1 MQTGG
6 LTAEETRSFARDGH
20 LSPCFR
26 LSDTILEALRQAAA
40 ALIAARSDLRPEFV
54 PMPHV
59 PLSGRAE
66 HLAVAEPFLR
76 FAREPAVLDMIESVI
91 GPDIVLWA
99 GALFSKPGGDGRALP
114 WHQDGIYWPLR
125 PMATVTLWVALD
137 RADRE
142 NGCMRVIP
150 GSHRQGFL
158 AHETSDEEGLV
169 LNTGLVEGSFAIEKA
184 RAVELEAG
192 QVSLHDAF
200 LVHGSEP
207 NTSPRRRTGL
217 TLRYMPATSLYDRA
231 KPVETGSNTA
241 PLNFAERPIW
251 LLRGQDHA
259 GNDFRRGHLGQQ
271 EARAE

>member
-1 MQTGG
+1 MQNGG
-6 LTAEETRSFARDGH
+6 LKVTEQAAYAQDGQ
-20 LSPCFR
+20 LTPSFR
-26 LSDTILEALRQAAA
+26 LCPETLEGLRAATA
-40 ALIAARSDLRPEFV
+40 ALIAARSDIRPEFI

-59 PLSGRAE
+59 AVSQAAE
-66 HLAVAEPFLR
+66 HRELAERFLD
-76 FAREPAVLDMIESVI
+76 FAREPAVLDLIESLI

-99 GALFSKPGGDGRALP
+99 GALFSKPGGDGRAVP
-114 WHQDGIYWPLR
+114 WHQDGIYWPLQ

-158 AHETSDEEGLV
+158 PHETSDKDGMV
-169 LNTGLVEGSFAIEKA
+169 LNTGLVEGSFQIDRA
-184 RAVELEAG
+184 RAIELEAG

-207 NTSPRRRTGL
+207 NTSTRRRAGL

-231 KPVETGSNTA
+231 KPVQTGSNTA
-241 PLNFAERPIW
+241 PLNFADRPIW
-251 LLRGQDHA
+251 LLRGQDRA
-259 GNDFRRGHLGQQ
+259 GNDFQRGHLG
-271 EARAE
+271 